1 MLVRLGV
8 ANPMDSATPVIS
20 AIYDMLSIAPLSLG
34 EFPEFENPFSTPTE
48 EQPVTSNISGLA
60 QVNPQLLQPPVTSVN
75 TAIPYSQMNLA
86 QRAEYDKLMRGI

>member
-1 MLVRLGV
+1 MECETCGQEL
-8 ANPMDSATPVIS
+8 PKIEKKP
-20 AIYDMLSIAPLSLG
+20 
-34 EFPEFENPFSTPTE
+34 EFPEFENPFSIPTE

-75 TAIPYSQMNLA
+75 TQIPYSQMNLA